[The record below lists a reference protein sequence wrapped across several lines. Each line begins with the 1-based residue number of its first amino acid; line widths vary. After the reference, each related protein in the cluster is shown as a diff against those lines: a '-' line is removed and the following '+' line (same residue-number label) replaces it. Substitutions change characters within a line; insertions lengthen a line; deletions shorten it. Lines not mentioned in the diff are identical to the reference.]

1 MDFTI
6 TASWGDITVTATG
19 TFAQLSGSDK
29 QIVWA
34 ADIRDNLVRFAN
46 ARAAETLSKMSRTVD
61 AEKMQTEGQR
71 LVDYLADRISKLD
84 NAKQLIDGRTNLLG
98 LLR

>member
-1 MDFTI
+1 
-6 TASWGDITVTATG
+6 
-19 TFAQLSGSDK
+19 
-29 QIVWA
+29 
-34 ADIRDNLVRFAN
+34 
-46 ARAAETLSKMSRTVD
+46 MSRTVD